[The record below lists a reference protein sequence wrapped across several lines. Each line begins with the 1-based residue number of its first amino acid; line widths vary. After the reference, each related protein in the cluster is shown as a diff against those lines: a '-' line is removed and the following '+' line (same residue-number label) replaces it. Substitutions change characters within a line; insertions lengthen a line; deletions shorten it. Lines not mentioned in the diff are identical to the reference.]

1 MKAIH
6 FKMGLFGLLLGIA
19 LSSIGFTDFG
29 EIHSMF
35 KFQEARLFLTYG
47 LGIGVAAVGFL
58 VLRQARQMRPRP
70 LHRGTIAGG
79 LIFGAGWAITG
90 ACPAGALAQ
99 LGEGRVVAVFT
110 VLGVV
115 AGAWLYP
122 VVHARFFRWP
132 MAVCEA

>member
-6 FKMGLFGLLLGIA
+6 AKMGLFGLLLGIA

-47 LGIGVAAVGFL
+47 LGIGVATVGFL

-70 LHRGTIAGG
+70 LHRGTVAGG

-110 VLGVV
+110 VMGVV

-132 MAVCEA
+132 MVVCEA